1 MDKQDQNPW
10 ESYPNLKNT
19 SELVE
24 KNSSKRILDIQY
36 RRVLSVW
43 PYMFLC
49 AIMSAI
55 VASIYLRYQIDI
67 FELSTSIVVEEDQE
81 VSIGKALFS
90 TRDPLNNQV
99 AILKSPALS
108 RRVVD
113 SMGLNYHTKAD
124 GRFLDKDLYETF
136 SWKIIEKDSLNTSL
150 LSFDVFP
157 KGQNFN
163 WVSGNQKGS
172 GIFGN
177 PFRINGVTIML
188 KKVGKSNSNNFT
200 CYETNAESESFG
212 LASSLRVSSSSSSNV
227 INMSIQDQVPQRAID
242 VFKNLVENYSDQMLK
257 EKTKSLRQSAAFIQ
271 QKVKQISDELDSLES
286 ISGGILANGG
296 NVSSTKEGNLYL
308 AKLQEYNAQLK
319 QIELQKNGL
328 SFIEEMLSNQNNAD
342 QKWSMTGLSD
352 NYLQS
357 LAGQY
362 MQLNI
367 ERERLSTTVTAQNPR
382 LIAIDNKIEDM
393 RTRMSSQ
400 LRTYRQ
406 KIEQEENK
414 FRQKLRET
422 NNEVETET
430 KLDEKALIEKIRI
443 DNIKTSYLDLLQKRE
458 SANIALASVA
468 VKCSVIT
475 PARIPSKPLSPLRQ
489 EIMFGAF
496 FIGLWIPLI
505 FTFIREILNKKIIS
519 KFQLQQMLS
528 VPVLAELEQVESKSG
543 SLLEVGGK
551 ERSIFGEQIRNLRA
565 NLAFYIKPDK
575 PFVIMLTSN
584 MSGEGKSFISAN
596 LARSFALQGKKVALM
611 EFDLR
616 RPKLSSRFGFKP
628 IKGLTHYLIG
638 KAEFE
643 DLPQMIAGDENFHFF
658 ASGPIPPNPSEL
670 MSSSKMEEL
679 FENLYKN
686 YDVIVVDTPP
696 YGIVAD
702 AQLITSKVDIT
713 LVVTRSQF
721 TITEQVIEIEN
732 WHTSGIFPKMAVI
745 FNGIRS
751 KGYYGYKYGYYAYK
765 RKYGYQYYH
774 SDKKK

>member
-19 SELVE
+19 TELVE
-24 KNSSKRILDIQY
+24 KNTSKKVLDVQY

-43 PYMFLC
+43 PYMIVAAIVC
-49 AIMSAI
+49 AIL
-55 VASIYLRYQIDI
+55 ASIYLRYQIDI

-113 SMGLNYHTKAD
+113 SMGLNYHAKAD
-124 GRFLDKDLYETF
+124 GRFLDKDLYETY
-136 SWKIIEKDSLNTSL
+136 SWKIIEKDSSNTSL

-157 KGQNFN
+157 KGQNFT
-163 WVSGNQKGS
+163 WVSGNKKGS
-172 GIFGN
+172 GIFGY
-177 PFRINGVTIML
+177 PFRINGYNVFL
-188 KKVGKSNSNNFT
+188 KKVRKPSSNNFT
-200 CYETNAESESFG
+200 CYETNPESEAFG
-212 LASSLRVSSSSSSNV
+212 LASSLKVSSSSNSNV
-227 INMSIQDQVPQRAID
+227 ISISIQDYVPKRAID

-257 EKTKSLRQSAAFIQ
+257 EKTQSLRQTAAFIQ
-271 QKVKQISDELDSLES
+271 QKVTQISAELDSLEA
-286 ISGGILANGG
+286 ISGGNLGKG
-296 NVSSTKEGNLYL
+296 NTKEGSLYL

-367 ERERLSTTVTAQNPR
+367 ERERLSTTVTAQNPK
-382 LIAIDNKIEDM
+382 LITIDNKIEDM

-400 LRTYRQ
+400 LRNYRQ
-406 KIEQEENK
+406 KIDQEENK

-422 NNEVETET
+422 NIEVETET
-430 KLDEKALIEKIRI
+430 ALDEKALIEKIRI
-443 DNIKTSYLDLLQKRE
+443 ENIKTSYLDLLQRRE
-458 SANIALASVA
+458 DANIALASVA

-489 EIMFGAF
+489 EIMLGAF

-505 FTFIREILNKKIIS
+505 FTFVREILNKKIIS

-565 NLAFYIKPDK
+565 NLAFYTKPDK

-596 LARSFALQGKKVALM
+596 LARSFALQGKRVALL

-628 IKGLTHYLIG
+628 VKGLTHYLIG
-638 KAEFE
+638 NAEYDE
-643 DLPQMIAGDENFHFF
+643 LPQTIAGDEKFQFF

-670 MSSSKMEEL
+670 MSSPKMDEL

-686 YDVIVVDTPP
+686 FDVIVVDTPP

-702 AQLITSKVDIT
+702 AQLITNKVDIT
-713 LVVTRSQF
+713 LVVTRFQY
-721 TITEQVIEIEN
+721 TITDQVIEIEN
-732 WHTSGIFPKMAVI
+732 WHTSGIFPKIAVI

-774 SDKKK
+774 SDKK